1 MAVEEGFQ
9 LRIEWLDFELEDAW
23 TQKCK
28 FDYVALVDANGQV
41 VFMVLQQFRFQ
52 LSKLLR
58 WQHFSATRR
67 QHWLDLLWKCL
78 PAQCGERVQQVILL
92 LEPC

>member
-52 LSKLLR
+52 LSKL
-58 WQHFSATRR
+58 
-67 QHWLDLLWKCL
+67 
-78 PAQCGERVQQVILL
+78 
-92 LEPC
+92 